1 MLKDILN
8 VKTILFLIV
17 IVLAGY
23 LSTQFPDEAVLVC
36 GVSAIIVIAVWLFQ
50 IENENN

>member
-1 MLKDILN
+1 MKILN

-23 LSTQFPDEAVLVC
+23 LSTEYPDEAVLVC
-36 GVSAIIVIAVWLFQ
+36 GVSIILVIGVWLLQ
-50 IENENN
+50 IEKENE